1 MAWYPSRIST
11 RLTLGGILLLVV
23 TTLVIVA
30 IMLWRGQPR
39 VIEINSALIEET
51 GQGLTR
57 HLSTVLSRIEGETVT
72 LARMAEVLPNDE
84 ALYRRVVP
92 HLIGE
97 QNNAMITG
105 GGIWPEPDAFTQ
117 GVERRSF
124 FWSRNAEGKLIF
136 SDEYNVP
143 GGNGYHSENWYQQA
157 KGRSQDS
164 CVWSDVYRDAISGV
178 NMVTCS
184 IPYRHSGAFA
194 GVATTDI
201 RLDNVATFMRQ
212 QGNSTGGYAFVV
224 DKQGQILYFPQADPA
239 KYKTFSDLLSTSDWL
254 TPVAESLKS
263 PGGSA
268 QVTSIALEHDN
279 ILNAPSRVMLF
290 PMADTGWVVGLVTPQ
305 ERIVGLA
312 KVMMQD
318 VLEVLIPIMTLLLVG
333 AWLVVR
339 RLISRLDD
347 TRRALDDIAQGEGDL
362 TRRLDVRGKD
372 EISDI
377 AQAFNL
383 FVDKIAAILINVR
396 SSSVVVASNAVS
408 LADSNT
414 ELSTRVTQQAAALEE
429 SAAAMEQL
437 NATVHQN
444 SGNTQLA
451 DELSEST
458 AQTANRCGDV
468 MQGVIST
475 MDNVSASSGRMV
487 EIVAV
492 IDSIAFQ
499 TNILALNAA
508 VEAARAGDAG
518 RGFAVVAS
526 EVRTLAQ
533 RSATAA
539 QEIKTLIDGSVSHVN
554 TGSQQIHHA
563 GDRLEELVSNVRQVR
578 QLMGEIRVA
587 GDEQRKGVSEVTLA
601 VTEMDSTVQQNAS
614 LIDDAATRTQVLK
627 EEAEQLALLVS
638 SFRLPDPVT
647 AS

>member
-1 MAWYPSRIST
+1 MAWYPTRIST
-11 RLTLGGILLLVV
+11 RLTIGGILLLAV
-23 TTLVIVA
+23 TTLVIVV

-39 VIEINSALIEET
+39 VVEINTALIEET

-57 HLSTVLSRIEGETVT
+57 QLSTVLSRIEGETVSLSR
-72 LARMAEVLPNDE
+72 LAEMLPNDE
-84 ALYRRVVP
+84 SLYQSVVP

-97 QNNAMITG
+97 GKDSIITG
-105 GGIWPEPDAFTQ
+105 GGIWPEPDAFTA
-117 GVERRSF
+117 GVEKRSF
-124 FWSRNAEGKLIF
+124 FWARNAEGKLVY
-136 SDEYNVP
+136 SNDYNVE
-143 GGNGYHSENWYQQA
+143 GSSGYHNESWYQHA
-157 KGRSQDS
+157 KGQSQNN
-164 CVWSDVYRDAISGV
+164 CLWSDVYQDASSGV

-184 IPYRHSGAFA
+184 VPYQQAGKFA

-201 RLDNVATFMRQ
+201 RLDNVATFMQQ

-224 DKQGQILYFPQADPA
+224 DKQGQILYFPQADLA
-239 KYKTFSDLLSTSDWL
+239 KHKTINDLAQSAQWL
-254 TPVAESLKS
+254 IPVQNGLKS
-263 PGGSA
+263 LRPTDGVKTITLA
-268 QVTSIALEHDN
+268 NDN
-279 ILNAPSRVMLF
+279 VLNTASQVMLF
-290 PMADTGWVVGLVTPQ
+290 PMPDTGWVVGLATP
-305 ERIVGLA
+305 ESRIVGLA

-333 AWLVVR
+333 SWLVVR

-347 TRRALDDIAQGEGDL
+347 TRQALDDIAQGEGDL

-372 EISDI
+372 EISAI
-377 AQAFNL
+377 AEAFNL
-383 FVDKIAAILINVR
+383 FVDKISAILITVR
-396 SSSVVVASNAVS
+396 SSSTVVANNAVS
-408 LADSNT
+408 LADSNM
-414 ELSTRVTQQAAALEE
+414 ELSSRVTQQAAALEE
-429 SAAAMEQL
+429 SSAAMEQL

-444 SGNTQLA
+444 ASNTQLA
-451 DELSEST
+451 DELSDST

-539 QEIKTLIDGSVSHVN
+539 QEIKALIDESVSHVGS
-554 TGSQQIHHA
+554 GSQQIHTA
-563 GDRLEELVSNVRQVR
+563 GERLGELVSNVRQVR

-587 GDEQRKGVSEVTLA
+587 GEEQRKGVSEVTLA

-614 LIDDAATRTQVLK
+614 LIDDAAARTQALK
-627 EEAEQLALLVS
+627 EEAEQLAMLVS
-638 SFRLPDPVT
+638 SFRLPEPSV
-647 AS
+647 A

>member
-1 MAWYPSRIST
+1 MAWYPTRIST
-11 RLTLGGILLLVV
+11 RLTIGGILLLAV
-23 TTLVIVA
+23 TTLVIVV

-39 VIEINSALIEET
+39 VVEINTALIEET

-57 HLSTVLSRIEGETVT
+57 QLSTVLSRIEGETVS
-72 LARMAEVLPNDE
+72 LSRLAEVLPNDE
-84 ALYRRVVP
+84 SLYQSVVP

-97 QNNAMITG
+97 GKDSIITG
-105 GGIWPEPDAFTQ
+105 GGIWPEPDAFSA
-117 GVERRSF
+117 GVEKRSF
-124 FWSRNAEGKLIF
+124 FWARNAEGKLVY
-136 SDEYNVP
+136 SNDYNVE
-143 GGNGYHSENWYQQA
+143 GSSGYHNESWYQHA
-157 KGRSQDS
+157 KGQSQNN
-164 CVWSDVYRDAISGV
+164 CLWSDVYQDASSGV

-184 IPYRHSGAFA
+184 VPYQQAGKFA

-201 RLDNVATFMRQ
+201 RLDNVATFMQQ

-224 DKQGQILYFPQADPA
+224 DKQGQILYFPQADLA
-239 KYKTFSDLLSTSDWL
+239 KHKTINDLAQSAQWL
-254 TPVAESLKS
+254 IPVQNGLKS
-263 PGGSA
+263 LRPTDGVKTITLA
-268 QVTSIALEHDN
+268 NDN
-279 ILNAPSRVMLF
+279 VLNTASQVMLF
-290 PMADTGWVVGLVTPQ
+290 PMPDTGWVVGLATP
-305 ERIVGLA
+305 ESRIVGLA

-333 AWLVVR
+333 SWLVVR

-347 TRRALDDIAQGEGDL
+347 TRQALDDIAQGEGDL

-372 EISDI
+372 EISAI
-377 AQAFNL
+377 AEAFNL
-383 FVDKIAAILINVR
+383 FVDKISAILITVR
-396 SSSVVVASNAVS
+396 SSSTVVANNAVS
-408 LADSNT
+408 LADSNM
-414 ELSTRVTQQAAALEE
+414 ELSSRVTQQAAALEE
-429 SAAAMEQL
+429 SSAAMEQL

-444 SGNTQLA
+444 ASNTQLA
-451 DELSEST
+451 DELSDST

-539 QEIKTLIDGSVSHVN
+539 QEIKVLIDESVSHVGS
-554 TGSQQIHHA
+554 GSQQIHTA
-563 GDRLEELVSNVRQVR
+563 GERLGELVSNVRQVR

-587 GDEQRKGVSEVTLA
+587 GEEQRKGVSEVTLA

-614 LIDDAATRTQVLK
+614 LIDDAAARTQALK
-627 EEAEQLALLVS
+627 EEAEQLAMLVS
-638 SFRLPDPVT
+638 SFRLPEPSV
-647 AS
+647 A

>member
-1 MAWYPSRIST
+1 MVWYPSRIST
-11 RLTLGGILLLVV
+11 RLTLGGIALLAV
-23 TTLVIVA
+23 TTLVIVV

-39 VIEINSALIEET
+39 VVEVNTALIEET
-51 GQGLTR
+51 GHGLTR
-57 HLSTVLSRIEGETVT
+57 QLSSVLSRIEGETVS
-72 LARMAEVLPNDE
+72 LSRLAEVLPNDE
-84 ALYRRVVP
+84 ALYRAVVP
-92 HLIGE
+92 HILGE
-97 QNNAMITG
+97 QNNSIITG
-105 GGIWPEPDAFTQ
+105 GGIWPEPDAFTP
-117 GVERRSF
+117 GVARRSF
-124 FWSRNAEGKLIF
+124 FWARGADDKLVY
-136 SDEYNVP
+136 SDEYNAA
-143 GGNGYHSENWYQQA
+143 GGNGYHNESWYQGA
-157 KGRSQDS
+157 KGHSQEN
-164 CVWSDVYRDAISGV
+164 CVWSDVYQDAISGI

-184 IPYRHSGAFA
+184 IPYQLAGKFA

-201 RLDNVATFMRQ
+201 RLDNVASFMQQ
-212 QGNSTGGYAFVV
+212 QGGRTGGYAFVV
-224 DKQGQILYFPQADPA
+224 DKQGQILYFPQNDRDH
-239 KYKTFSDLLSTSDWL
+239 YKTVGDLVKSSGWLS
-254 TPVAESLKS
+254 PVAQRLQKLRTETTD
-263 PGGSA
+263 
-268 QVTSIALEHDN
+268 VTSVALENDG

-312 KVMMQD
+312 KVMMRD
-318 VLEVLIPIMTLLLVG
+318 VLEVLIPVMTLLLVG
-333 AWLVVR
+333 SWLVVR
-339 RLISRLDD
+339 RLIARLDD
-347 TRRALDDIAQGEGDL
+347 TRQALDDIAQGDGDL
-362 TRRLDVRGKD
+362 TRRLEVKGKD
-372 EISDI
+372 EISAI
-377 AQAFNL
+377 AEAFNL
-383 FVDKIAAILINVR
+383 FVDKIAAILLTVR
-396 SSSVVVASNAVS
+396 SSSEVVANNAVS

-444 SGNTQLA
+444 AGNTQLA

-468 MQGVIST
+468 MHGVIST

-487 EIVAV
+487 EIVSV

-539 QEIKTLIDGSVSHVN
+539 QEIKALIDESVSHVN
-554 TGSQQIHHA
+554 DSSEQIHHA
-563 GDRLEELVSNVRQVR
+563 GDRLQELVGHVRQVR

-587 GDEQRKGVSEVTLA
+587 GEEQRKGVAEVTLA

-614 LIDDAATRTQVLK
+614 LIDDAAARTQILK
-627 EEAEQLALLVS
+627 AEAEELALQVS
-638 SFRLPDPVT
+638 SFKLP
-647 AS
+647 

>member
-1 MAWYPSRIST
+1 MAWYPTRIST
-11 RLTLGGILLLVV
+11 RLTIGGILLLAV
-23 TTLVIVA
+23 TTLVIVV

-39 VIEINSALIEET
+39 VVEINTALIEET

-57 HLSTVLSRIEGETVT
+57 QLSTVLSRIEGETVS
-72 LARMAEVLPNDE
+72 LSRLAEVLPNDE
-84 ALYRRVVP
+84 SLYQSVVP

-97 QNNAMITG
+97 GKDSIITG
-105 GGIWPEPDAFTQ
+105 GGIWPEPDAFTA
-117 GVERRSF
+117 GVEKRSF
-124 FWSRNAEGKLIF
+124 FWARNAEGKLVY
-136 SDEYNVP
+136 SNDYNVE
-143 GGNGYHSENWYQQA
+143 GSSGYHNESWYQHA
-157 KGRSQDS
+157 KGQSQNN
-164 CVWSDVYRDAISGV
+164 CLWSDVYQDASSGV

-184 IPYRHSGAFA
+184 VPYQQAGKFA

-201 RLDNVATFMRQ
+201 RLDNVATFMQQ

-224 DKQGQILYFPQADPA
+224 DKQGQILYFPQADLA
-239 KYKTFSDLLSTSDWL
+239 KHKTINDLAQSAQWL
-254 TPVAESLKS
+254 IPVQNGLKS
-263 PGGSA
+263 LRPTDGVKTITLA
-268 QVTSIALEHDN
+268 NDN
-279 ILNAPSRVMLF
+279 VLNTASQVMLF
-290 PMADTGWVVGLVTPQ
+290 PMPDTGWVVGLATP
-305 ERIVGLA
+305 ESRIVGLA

-333 AWLVVR
+333 SWLVVR

-347 TRRALDDIAQGEGDL
+347 TRQALDDIAQGEGDL

-372 EISDI
+372 EISAI
-377 AQAFNL
+377 AEAFNL
-383 FVDKIAAILINVR
+383 FVDKISAILITVR
-396 SSSVVVASNAVS
+396 SSSTVVANNAVS
-408 LADSNT
+408 LADSNM
-414 ELSTRVTQQAAALEE
+414 ELSSRVTQQAAALEE
-429 SAAAMEQL
+429 SSAAMEQL

-444 SGNTQLA
+444 ASNTQLA
-451 DELSEST
+451 DELSDST

-539 QEIKTLIDGSVSHVN
+539 QEIKVLIDESVSHVGS
-554 TGSQQIHHA
+554 GSQQIHTA
-563 GDRLEELVSNVRQVR
+563 GERLGELVSNVRQVR

-587 GDEQRKGVSEVTLA
+587 GEEQRKGVSEVTLA

-614 LIDDAATRTQVLK
+614 LIDDAAARTQALK
-627 EEAEQLALLVS
+627 EEAEQLAMLVS
-638 SFRLPDPVT
+638 SFRLPEPSV
-647 AS
+647 A

>member
-1 MAWYPSRIST
+1 MVWYPSRIST
-11 RLTLGGILLLVV
+11 RLTLGGIALLAV
-23 TTLVIVA
+23 TTLVIVV

-39 VIEINSALIEET
+39 VVEVNTALIEET
-51 GQGLTR
+51 GHGLTR
-57 HLSTVLSRIEGETVT
+57 QLSSVLSRIEGETVS
-72 LARMAEVLPNDE
+72 LSRLAEVLPNDE
-84 ALYRRVVP
+84 ALYRAVVP
-92 HLIGE
+92 HILGE
-97 QNNAMITG
+97 QNNSIITG
-105 GGIWPEPDAFTQ
+105 GGIWPEPDAFTP
-117 GVERRSF
+117 GVARRSF
-124 FWSRNAEGKLIF
+124 FWARSADDKLVY
-136 SDEYNVP
+136 SDEYNAA
-143 GGNGYHSENWYQQA
+143 GGNGYHNESWYQGA
-157 KGRSQDS
+157 KGHSQEN
-164 CVWSDVYRDAISGV
+164 CVWSDVYQDAISGI

-184 IPYRHSGAFA
+184 IPYQLAGKFA

-201 RLDNVATFMRQ
+201 RLDNVASFMQQ
-212 QGNSTGGYAFVV
+212 QGGRTGGYAFVV
-224 DKQGQILYFPQADPA
+224 DKQGQILYFPQNDRDH
-239 KYKTFSDLLSTSDWL
+239 YKTVGDLVKASGWLS
-254 TPVAESLKS
+254 PVAQRLQKLRTETTD
-263 PGGSA
+263 
-268 QVTSIALEHDN
+268 VTSVALENDG

-312 KVMMQD
+312 KVMMRD
-318 VLEVLIPIMTLLLVG
+318 VLEVLIPVMTLLLVG
-333 AWLVVR
+333 SWLVVR
-339 RLISRLDD
+339 RLIARLDD
-347 TRRALDDIAQGEGDL
+347 TRQALDDIAQGDGDL
-362 TRRLDVRGKD
+362 TRRLEVKGKD
-372 EISDI
+372 EISAI
-377 AQAFNL
+377 AEAFNL
-383 FVDKIAAILINVR
+383 FVDKIAAILLTVR
-396 SSSVVVASNAVS
+396 SSSEVVANNAVS

-444 SGNTQLA
+444 AGNTQLA

-468 MQGVIST
+468 MHGVIST

-487 EIVAV
+487 EIVSV

-539 QEIKTLIDGSVSHVN
+539 QEIKALIDESVSHVN
-554 TGSQQIHHA
+554 DSSEQIHHA
-563 GDRLEELVSNVRQVR
+563 GDRLQELVGHVRQVR

-587 GDEQRKGVSEVTLA
+587 GEEQRKGVAEVTLA

-614 LIDDAATRTQVLK
+614 LIDDAAARTQILK
-627 EEAEQLALLVS
+627 AEAEELALQVS
-638 SFRLPDPVT
+638 SFKLP
-647 AS
+647 

>member
-1 MAWYPSRIST
+1 MAWYPTRIST
-11 RLTLGGILLLVV
+11 RLTIGGILLLAV
-23 TTLVIVA
+23 TTIVIVV

-39 VIEINSALIEET
+39 VVEINTALIEET

-57 HLSTVLSRIEGETVT
+57 QLSTVLSRIEGETVS
-72 LARMAEVLPNDE
+72 LSRLAEVLPNDE
-84 ALYRRVVP
+84 SLYQSVVP

-97 QNNAMITG
+97 GKDSIITG
-105 GGIWPEPDAFTQ
+105 GGIWPEPDAFTA
-117 GVERRSF
+117 GVEKRSF
-124 FWSRNAEGKLIF
+124 FWARNAEGKLVY
-136 SDEYNVP
+136 SNDYNVE
-143 GGNGYHSENWYQQA
+143 GSSGYHNESWYQHA
-157 KGRSQDS
+157 KGQSQNN
-164 CVWSDVYRDAISGV
+164 CLWSDVYQDASSGV

-184 IPYRHSGAFA
+184 VPYQQAGKFA

-201 RLDNVATFMRQ
+201 RLDNVATFMQQ

-224 DKQGQILYFPQADPA
+224 DKQGQILYFPQADLA
-239 KYKTFSDLLSTSDWL
+239 KHKTINDLAQSAQWL
-254 TPVAESLKS
+254 IPVQNGLKS
-263 PGGSA
+263 LRPTDG
-268 QVTSIALEHDN
+268 VKTITLENDLV
-279 ILNAPSRVMLF
+279 LNTASQVMLF
-290 PMADTGWVVGLVTPQ
+290 PMPDTGWVVGLVTP
-305 ERIVGLA
+305 ESRIVGLA

-333 AWLVVR
+333 SWLVVR

-347 TRRALDDIAQGEGDL
+347 TRQALDDIAQGEGDL

-372 EISDI
+372 EISAI
-377 AQAFNL
+377 AEAFNL
-383 FVDKIAAILINVR
+383 FVDKISAILITVR
-396 SSSVVVASNAVS
+396 SSSTVVANNAVS
-408 LADSNT
+408 LADSNM
-414 ELSTRVTQQAAALEE
+414 ELSSRVTQQAAALEE
-429 SAAAMEQL
+429 SSAAMEQL

-444 SGNTQLA
+444 ASNTQLA
-451 DELSEST
+451 DELSDNT

-539 QEIKTLIDGSVSHVN
+539 QEIKALIDESVSHVDS
-554 TGSQQIHHA
+554 GSQQIHTA
-563 GDRLEELVSNVRQVR
+563 GERLGELVSNVRQVR

-587 GDEQRKGVSEVTLA
+587 GEEQRKGVSEVTLA

-614 LIDDAATRTQVLK
+614 LIDDAAARTQALK

-638 SFRLPDPVT
+638 SFRLPEPSV
-647 AS
+647 A

>member
-1 MAWYPSRIST
+1 MAWYPTRIST
-11 RLTLGGILLLVV
+11 RLTIGGILLLAV
-23 TTLVIVA
+23 TTIVIVV

-39 VIEINSALIEET
+39 VVEINTALIEET

-57 HLSTVLSRIEGETVT
+57 QLSTVLSRIEGETVSMSR
-72 LARMAEVLPNDE
+72 LAEVLPNDE
-84 ALYRRVVP
+84 SLYQSVVP

-97 QNNAMITG
+97 GKDSIITG
-105 GGIWPEPDAFTQ
+105 GGIWPEPDAFTA
-117 GVERRSF
+117 GVEKRSF
-124 FWSRNAEGKLIF
+124 FWARNAEGKLVY
-136 SDEYNVP
+136 SNDYNVE
-143 GGNGYHSENWYQQA
+143 GSSGYHNESWYQHA
-157 KGRSQDS
+157 KGQSQNN
-164 CVWSDVYRDAISGV
+164 CLWSDVYQDASSGV

-184 IPYRHSGAFA
+184 VPYQQAGKFA

-201 RLDNVATFMRQ
+201 RLDNVATFMQ
-212 QGNSTGGYAFVV
+212 QQVNSTGGYAFVV
-224 DKQGQILYFPQADPA
+224 DKQGQILYFPQADLA
-239 KYKTFSDLLSTSDWL
+239 KHKTINDLAQSAQWL
-254 TPVAESLKS
+254 IPVQNGLKS
-263 PGGSA
+263 LRPTDG
-268 QVTSIALEHDN
+268 VKTITLENDLV
-279 ILNAPSRVMLF
+279 LNTASQVMLF
-290 PMADTGWVVGLVTPQ
+290 PMPDTGWVVGLVTP
-305 ERIVGLA
+305 ESRIVGLA

-333 AWLVVR
+333 SWLVVR

-347 TRRALDDIAQGEGDL
+347 TRQALDDIAQREGDL

-372 EISDI
+372 EISAI
-377 AQAFNL
+377 AEAFNL
-383 FVDKIAAILINVR
+383 FVDKISAILITVR
-396 SSSVVVASNAVS
+396 SSSTVVANNAVS
-408 LADSNT
+408 LADSNM
-414 ELSTRVTQQAAALEE
+414 ELSSRVTQQAAALEE
-429 SAAAMEQL
+429 SSAAMEQL

-444 SGNTQLA
+444 ASNTQLA
-451 DELSEST
+451 DELSDNT

-539 QEIKTLIDGSVSHVN
+539 QEIKALIDESVSHVGS
-554 TGSQQIHHA
+554 GSQQIHTA
-563 GDRLEELVSNVRQVR
+563 GERLGELVSNVRQVR

-587 GDEQRKGVSEVTLA
+587 GEEQRKGVSEVTLA

-614 LIDDAATRTQVLK
+614 LIDDAAARTQALK

-638 SFRLPDPVT
+638 SFRLPEPSV
-647 AS
+647 A

>member
-1 MAWYPSRIST
+1 MAWYPTRIST
-11 RLTLGGILLLVV
+11 RLTIGGILLLAV

-39 VIEINSALIEET
+39 VVEINTALIEET

-57 HLSTVLSRIEGETVT
+57 QLSTVLSRIEGETVS
-72 LARMAEVLPNDE
+72 LSRLAEVLPNDE
-84 ALYRRVVP
+84 SLYQSVVP

-97 QNNAMITG
+97 DNHSIITG
-105 GGIWPEPDAFTQ
+105 GGIWPEPGAFSA
-117 GVERRSF
+117 GVEKRSF
-124 FWSRNAEGKLIF
+124 FWARNAEGKLVF
-136 SDEYNVP
+136 SNDYNAD
-143 GGNGYHSENWYQQA
+143 GSSGYHNESWYQHA
-157 KGRSQDS
+157 KGQSQNS
-164 CVWSDVYRDAISGV
+164 CLWSDVYQDASSGV

-184 IPYRHSGAFA
+184 IPYQLSGKFA

-201 RLDNVATFMRQ
+201 RLDNVATFMQQ

-224 DKQGQILYFPQADPA
+224 DKQGQILYFPQADNENH
-239 KYKTFSDLLSTSDWL
+239 KTFSDLSRSAQWL
-254 TPVAESLKS
+254 APVENGLKS
-263 PGGSA
+263 LRVADG
-268 QVTSIALEHDN
+268 VKSITLENDN
-279 ILNAPSRVMLF
+279 VLNAPSRVMLF
-290 PMADTGWVVGLVTPQ
+290 PMADTGWVVGLVTP
-305 ERIVGLA
+305 ESRIVGLA

-318 VLEVLIPIMTLLLVG
+318 VLEVLIPIMTALLVG
-333 AWLVVR
+333 SWLVVR

-372 EISDI
+372 EISAI
-377 AQAFNL
+377 AEAFNL
-383 FVDKIAAILINVR
+383 FVDKIAAILITVR
-396 SSSVVVASNAVS
+396 SSSVVVANNAVS
-408 LADSNT
+408 LADSNM
-414 ELSTRVTQQAAALEE
+414 ELSSRVTQQAAALEE
-429 SAAAMEQL
+429 SSAAMEQL

-444 SGNTQLA
+444 ASNTQLA
-451 DELSEST
+451 DELSDNT
-458 AQTANRCGDV
+458 AKTANRCGDV

-475 MDNVSASSGRMV
+475 MDNVSGSSGRMV

-539 QEIKTLIDGSVSHVN
+539 QEIKALIDESVSHV
-554 TGSQQIHHA
+554 GSSSQQIHNA
-563 GDRLEELVSNVRQVR
+563 GERLEELVNNVRQVR

-587 GDEQRKGVSEVTLA
+587 GEEQRKGVSEVTLA

-614 LIDDAATRTQVLK
+614 LIDDAAARTQVLK

-638 SFRLPDPVT
+638 TFRLPEPAV
-647 AS
+647 A

>member
-1 MAWYPSRIST
+1 MAWYPTRIST
-11 RLTLGGILLLVV
+11 RLTIGGILLLAV
-23 TTLVIVA
+23 TTLVIVV

-39 VIEINSALIEET
+39 VVEINTALIEET

-57 HLSTVLSRIEGETVT
+57 QLSTVLSRIEGETVSLSR
-72 LARMAEVLPNDE
+72 LAEMLPNDE
-84 ALYRRVVP
+84 SLYQSVVP

-97 QNNAMITG
+97 GKDSIITG
-105 GGIWPEPDAFTQ
+105 GGIWPEPDAFTA
-117 GVERRSF
+117 GVEKRSF
-124 FWSRNAEGKLIF
+124 FWARNAEGKLVY
-136 SDEYNVP
+136 SNDYNVE
-143 GGNGYHSENWYQQA
+143 GSSGYHNESWYQHA
-157 KGRSQDS
+157 KGQSQNN
-164 CVWSDVYRDAISGV
+164 CLWSDVYQDASSGV

-184 IPYRHSGAFA
+184 VPYQQAGKFA

-201 RLDNVATFMRQ
+201 RLDNVATFMQQ

-224 DKQGQILYFPQADPA
+224 DKQGQILYFPQADLA
-239 KYKTFSDLLSTSDWL
+239 KHKTINDLAQSAQWL
-254 TPVAESLKS
+254 IPVQNGLKS
-263 PGGSA
+263 LRPTDGVKTITLA
-268 QVTSIALEHDN
+268 NDN
-279 ILNAPSRVMLF
+279 VLNTASQVMLF
-290 PMADTGWVVGLVTPQ
+290 PMPDTGWVVGLATP
-305 ERIVGLA
+305 ESRIVGLA

-333 AWLVVR
+333 SWLVVR

-347 TRRALDDIAQGEGDL
+347 TRQALDDIAQGEGDL

-372 EISDI
+372 EISAI
-377 AQAFNL
+377 ADAFNL
-383 FVDKIAAILINVR
+383 FVDKISAILITVR
-396 SSSVVVASNAVS
+396 SSSTVVANNAVS
-408 LADSNT
+408 LADSNM
-414 ELSTRVTQQAAALEE
+414 ELSSRVTQQAAALEE
-429 SAAAMEQL
+429 SSAAMEQL

-444 SGNTQLA
+444 ASNTQLA
-451 DELSEST
+451 DELSDST

-539 QEIKTLIDGSVSHVN
+539 QEIKALIDESVSHVGS
-554 TGSQQIHHA
+554 GSQQIHTA
-563 GDRLEELVSNVRQVR
+563 GERLGELVSNVRQVR

-587 GDEQRKGVSEVTLA
+587 GEEQRKGVSEVTLA

-614 LIDDAATRTQVLK
+614 LIDDAAARTQALK
-627 EEAEQLALLVS
+627 EEAEQLAMLVS
-638 SFRLPDPVT
+638 SFRLPEPSV
-647 AS
+647 A

>member
-1 MAWYPSRIST
+1 MVWYPSRIST
-11 RLTLGGILLLVV
+11 RLTLGGIALLAV
-23 TTLVIVA
+23 TTLVIVV

-39 VIEINSALIEET
+39 VVEVNTALIEET
-51 GQGLTR
+51 GHGLTR
-57 HLSTVLSRIEGETVT
+57 QLSSVLSRIEGETVS
-72 LARMAEVLPNDE
+72 LSRLAEVLPNDE
-84 ALYRRVVP
+84 ALYRAVVP
-92 HLIGE
+92 HLLGE
-97 QNNAMITG
+97 QNNSIITG
-105 GGIWPEPDAFTQ
+105 GGIWPEPDAFTP
-117 GVERRSF
+117 GVAQRSF
-124 FWSRNAEGKLIF
+124 FWARGSDDKLVY
-136 SDEYNVP
+136 SDEYNAA
-143 GGNGYHSENWYQQA
+143 GGNGYHNESWYQGA
-157 KGRSQDS
+157 KGHSQEN
-164 CVWSDVYRDAISGV
+164 CVWSDVYQDAISGI

-184 IPYRHSGAFA
+184 IPYQLAGKFA

-201 RLDNVATFMRQ
+201 RLDNVASFMQQ
-212 QGNSTGGYAFVV
+212 QGGRTGGYAFVV
-224 DKQGQILYFPQADPA
+224 DKQGQILYFPQNDRDHSR
-239 KYKTFSDLLSTSDWL
+239 TVGDLVKASGWLS
-254 TPVAESLKS
+254 PVAQRLQKLRTSTTD
-263 PGGSA
+263 
-268 QVTSIALEHDN
+268 VTSVALENDG

-312 KVMMQD
+312 KVMMRD
-318 VLEVLIPIMTLLLVG
+318 VLEVLIPVMTLLLVG
-333 AWLVVR
+333 SWLVVR
-339 RLISRLDD
+339 QLIARLDD
-347 TRRALDDIAQGEGDL
+347 TRQALDDIAQGDGDL
-362 TRRLDVRGKD
+362 TRRLDVKGKD
-372 EISDI
+372 EISAI
-377 AQAFNL
+377 AEAFNL
-383 FVDKIAAILINVR
+383 FVDKIAAIMLTVR
-396 SSSVVVASNAVS
+396 SSSEVVANNAVS

-444 SGNTQLA
+444 AGNTQLA

-468 MQGVIST
+468 MHGVIST

-487 EIVAV
+487 EIVSV

-539 QEIKTLIDGSVSHVN
+539 QEIKALIDESVSHVDN
-554 TGSQQIHHA
+554 SSQQIHHA
-563 GDRLEELVSNVRQVR
+563 GDRLQELVGHVRQVR

-587 GDEQRKGVSEVTLA
+587 GEEQRKGVAEVTLA

-614 LIDDAATRTQVLK
+614 LIDDAAARTQILK
-627 EEAEQLALLVS
+627 AEAEELALQVS
-638 SFRLPDPVT
+638 SFKLP
-647 AS
+647 

>member
-1 MAWYPSRIST
+1 MAWYPTRIST
-11 RLTLGGILLLVV
+11 RLTIGGILLLAV

-39 VIEINSALIEET
+39 VVEINTALIEET

-57 HLSTVLSRIEGETVT
+57 QLSTVLSRIEGETVS
-72 LARMAEVLPNDE
+72 LSRLAEVLPNDE
-84 ALYRRVVP
+84 SLYQSVVP

-97 QNNAMITG
+97 DNHSIITG
-105 GGIWPEPDAFTQ
+105 GGIWPEPGAFSA
-117 GVERRSF
+117 GVEKRSF
-124 FWSRNAEGKLIF
+124 FWARNAEGKLVF
-136 SDEYNVP
+136 SNDYNAD
-143 GGNGYHSENWYQQA
+143 GSIGYHNESWYQHA
-157 KGRSQDS
+157 KGQSQNS
-164 CVWSDVYRDAISGV
+164 CLWSDVYQDASSGV

-184 IPYRHSGAFA
+184 IPYQLSGKFA

-201 RLDNVATFMRQ
+201 RLDNVATFMQQ

-224 DKQGQILYFPQADPA
+224 DKQGQILYFPQADNENH
-239 KYKTFSDLLSTSDWL
+239 KTFSDLSRSAQWL
-254 TPVAESLKS
+254 APVENGLKS
-263 PGGSA
+263 LRVADG
-268 QVTSIALEHDN
+268 VKSITLENDN
-279 ILNAPSRVMLF
+279 VLNAPSRVMLF
-290 PMADTGWVVGLVTPQ
+290 PMADTGWVVGLVTP
-305 ERIVGLA
+305 ESRIVGLA

-318 VLEVLIPIMTLLLVG
+318 VLEVLIPIMTVLLVG
-333 AWLVVR
+333 SWLVVR

-372 EISDI
+372 EISAI
-377 AQAFNL
+377 AEAFNL
-383 FVDKIAAILINVR
+383 FVDKIAAILITVR
-396 SSSVVVASNAVS
+396 SSSVVVANNAVS
-408 LADSNT
+408 LADSNM
-414 ELSTRVTQQAAALEE
+414 ELSSRVTQQAAALEE
-429 SAAAMEQL
+429 SSAAMEQL

-444 SGNTQLA
+444 ASNTQLA
-451 DELSEST
+451 DELSDNT
-458 AQTANRCGDV
+458 AKTANRCGDV

-475 MDNVSASSGRMV
+475 MDNVSGSSGRMV

-539 QEIKTLIDGSVSHVN
+539 QEIKALIDESVSHV
-554 TGSQQIHHA
+554 GSSSQQIHNA
-563 GDRLEELVSNVRQVR
+563 GERLEELVNNVRQVR

-587 GDEQRKGVSEVTLA
+587 GEEQRKGVSEVTLA

-614 LIDDAATRTQVLK
+614 LIDDAAARTQVLK

-638 SFRLPDPVT
+638 TFRLPEPAV
-647 AS
+647 A

>member
-1 MAWYPSRIST
+1 MVWYPSRIST
-11 RLTLGGILLLVV
+11 RLTLGGIALLAV
-23 TTLVIVA
+23 TTLVIVV

-39 VIEINSALIEET
+39 VVEVHTALIEET
-51 GQGLTR
+51 GHGLTR
-57 HLSTVLSRIEGETVT
+57 QLSSVLSRIEGETVS
-72 LARMAEVLPNDE
+72 LSRLAEVLPNDE
-84 ALYRRVVP
+84 ALYRAVVP
-92 HLIGE
+92 HILGE
-97 QNNAMITG
+97 QNNSIITG
-105 GGIWPEPDAFTQ
+105 GGIWPEPDAFTP
-117 GVERRSF
+117 GVARRSF
-124 FWSRNAEGKLIF
+124 FWARSADDKLVY
-136 SDEYNVP
+136 SDEYNAA
-143 GGNGYHSENWYQQA
+143 GGNGYHNESWYQGA
-157 KGRSQDS
+157 KGHSQEN
-164 CVWSDVYRDAISGV
+164 CVWSDVYQDAISGI

-184 IPYRHSGAFA
+184 IPYQLAGKFA

-201 RLDNVATFMRQ
+201 RLDNVASFMQQ
-212 QGNSTGGYAFVV
+212 QGGRTGGYAFVV
-224 DKQGQILYFPQADPA
+224 DKQGQILYFPQNDRDH
-239 KYKTFSDLLSTSDWL
+239 YKTVGDLVKASGWLS
-254 TPVAESLKS
+254 PVAQRLQKLRTETTD
-263 PGGSA
+263 
-268 QVTSIALEHDN
+268 VTSVALENDG

-312 KVMMQD
+312 KVMMRD
-318 VLEVLIPIMTLLLVG
+318 VLEVLIPVMTLLLVG
-333 AWLVVR
+333 SWLVVR
-339 RLISRLDD
+339 RLIARLDD
-347 TRRALDDIAQGEGDL
+347 TRQALDDIAQGDGDL
-362 TRRLDVRGKD
+362 TRRLEVKGKD
-372 EISDI
+372 EISAI
-377 AQAFNL
+377 AEAFNL
-383 FVDKIAAILINVR
+383 FVDKIAAILLTVR
-396 SSSVVVASNAVS
+396 SSSEVVANNAVS

-444 SGNTQLA
+444 AGNTQLA

-468 MQGVIST
+468 MHGVIST

-487 EIVAV
+487 EIVSV

-539 QEIKTLIDGSVSHVN
+539 QEIKALIDESVSHVN
-554 TGSQQIHHA
+554 DSSEQIHHA
-563 GDRLEELVSNVRQVR
+563 GDRLQELGGHVRQVR

-587 GDEQRKGVSEVTLA
+587 GEEQRKGVAEVTLA

-614 LIDDAATRTQVLK
+614 LIDDAAARTQILK
-627 EEAEQLALLVS
+627 AEAEELALQVS
-638 SFRLPDPVT
+638 SFKLP
-647 AS
+647 

>member
-1 MAWYPSRIST
+1 MVWYPSRIST
-11 RLTLGGILLLVV
+11 RLTLGGIALLAV
-23 TTLVIVA
+23 TTLVIVV

-39 VIEINSALIEET
+39 VVEVNTALIEET
-51 GQGLTR
+51 GHGLTR
-57 HLSTVLSRIEGETVT
+57 QLSSVLSRIEGETVS
-72 LARMAEVLPNDE
+72 LSRLAEVLPNDE
-84 ALYRRVVP
+84 ALYRAVVP
-92 HLIGE
+92 HLLGE
-97 QNNAMITG
+97 QNNSIITG
-105 GGIWPEPDAFTQ
+105 GGIWPEPDAFTP
-117 GVERRSF
+117 GVAQRSF
-124 FWSRNAEGKLIF
+124 FWARGSDDKLVY
-136 SDEYNVP
+136 SDEYNAA
-143 GGNGYHSENWYQQA
+143 GGNGYHNESWYQGA
-157 KGRSQDS
+157 KGHSQEN
-164 CVWSDVYRDAISGV
+164 CVWSDVYQDAISGI

-184 IPYRHSGAFA
+184 IPYQLAGKFA

-201 RLDNVATFMRQ
+201 RLDNVASFMQQ
-212 QGNSTGGYAFVV
+212 QGGRTGGYAFVV
-224 DKQGQILYFPQADPA
+224 DKQGQILYFPQNDRDHSR
-239 KYKTFSDLLSTSDWL
+239 TVGDLVKASGWLS
-254 TPVAESLKS
+254 PVAQRLQKLRTSTTD
-263 PGGSA
+263 
-268 QVTSIALEHDN
+268 VTSVALENDG

-312 KVMMQD
+312 KVMMRD
-318 VLEVLIPIMTLLLVG
+318 VLEVLIPVMTLLLVG
-333 AWLVVR
+333 SWLVVR
-339 RLISRLDD
+339 RLIARLDD
-347 TRRALDDIAQGEGDL
+347 TRQALDDIAQGDGDL
-362 TRRLDVRGKD
+362 TRRLDVKGKD
-372 EISDI
+372 EISAI
-377 AQAFNL
+377 AEAFNL
-383 FVDKIAAILINVR
+383 FVDKIAAIMLTVR
-396 SSSVVVASNAVS
+396 SSSEVVANNAVS

-444 SGNTQLA
+444 AGNTQLA

-468 MQGVIST
+468 MHEVIST

-487 EIVAV
+487 EIVSV

-539 QEIKTLIDGSVSHVN
+539 QEIKALIDESVSHVDN
-554 TGSQQIHHA
+554 SSQQIHHA
-563 GDRLEELVSNVRQVR
+563 GDRLQELVGHVRQVR

-587 GDEQRKGVSEVTLA
+587 GEEQRKGVAEVTLA

-614 LIDDAATRTQVLK
+614 LIDDAAARTQILK
-627 EEAEQLALLVS
+627 AEAEELALQVS
-638 SFRLPDPVT
+638 SFKLP
-647 AS
+647 

>member
-1 MAWYPSRIST
+1 MAWYPTRIST
-11 RLTLGGILLLVV
+11 RLTIGGILLLAV

-39 VIEINSALIEET
+39 VVEINTALIEET

-57 HLSTVLSRIEGETVT
+57 QLSTVLSRIEGETVS
-72 LARMAEVLPNDE
+72 LSRLAEVLPNDE
-84 ALYRRVVP
+84 SLYQSVVP

-97 QNNAMITG
+97 DSHSIITG
-105 GGIWPEPDAFTQ
+105 GGIWPEPNAFTP
-117 GVERRSF
+117 GVEKRSF
-124 FWSRNAEGKLIF
+124 FWARNAEGKLDF
-136 SDEYNVP
+136 SNDYNAE
-143 GGNGYHSENWYQQA
+143 GSAGYHNESWYQHA
-157 KGRSQDS
+157 KGHSQNS
-164 CVWSDVYRDAISGV
+164 CLWSDVYQDVSSGV

-184 IPYRHSGAFA
+184 IPYQLAGKFA

-201 RLDNVATFMRQ
+201 RLDNVATFMQQ

-224 DKQGQILYFPQADPA
+224 DKQGQILYFPQTDQT
-239 KYKTFSDLLSTSDWL
+239 KYKTFSDLAQSAHWL
-254 TPVAESLKS
+254 APVEAGLKS
-263 PGGSA
+263 LRATDG
-268 QVTSIALEHDN
+268 VKTITLESDN
-279 ILNAPSRVMLF
+279 VLNAPSRVMLF
-290 PMADTGWVVGLVTPQ
+290 PMADTGWVVGLVTP
-305 ERIVGLA
+305 ETRIVGLA

-318 VLEVLIPIMTLLLVG
+318 VLEVLIPIMTVLLVG
-333 AWLVVR
+333 SWLVVR

-362 TRRLDVRGKD
+362 TRRLDVHGKD

-377 AQAFNL
+377 AEAFNL
-383 FVDKIAAILINVR
+383 FVDKISAILITVR
-396 SSSVVVASNAVS
+396 SSSVVVANNAVS
-408 LADSNT
+408 LADSNM
-414 ELSTRVTQQAAALEE
+414 ELSSRVTQQAAALEE
-429 SAAAMEQL
+429 SSAAMEQL

-444 SGNTQLA
+444 ASNTQLA
-451 DELSEST
+451 DELSDNT

-539 QEIKTLIDGSVSHVN
+539 QEIKALIDESVSHV
-554 TGSQQIHHA
+554 GSSSQQIHNA
-563 GDRLEELVSNVRQVR
+563 GERLEELVNNVRQVS

-638 SFRLPDPVT
+638 SFKLPEPS
-647 AS
+647 AA

>member
-1 MAWYPSRIST
+1 MAWYPTHIST
-11 RLTLGGILLLVV
+11 RLTIGGILLLAV
-23 TTLVIVA
+23 TSLVIVV

-39 VIEINSALIEET
+39 VVEINTALIEET

-57 HLSTVLSRIEGETVT
+57 QLSTVLSRIEGETVS
-72 LARMAEVLPNDE
+72 LSRLAEVLPNDE
-84 ALYRRVVP
+84 SLYQSVVP

-97 QNNAMITG
+97 GKDSIITG
-105 GGIWPEPDAFTQ
+105 GGIWPEPDAFTA
-117 GVERRSF
+117 GVEKRSF
-124 FWSRNAEGKLIF
+124 FWARNAEGKLVY
-136 SDEYNVP
+136 SNDYNVE
-143 GGNGYHSENWYQQA
+143 GSSGYHNESWYQLA
-157 KGRSQDS
+157 KGHSQNS
-164 CVWSDVYRDAISGV
+164 CLWSDVYQDASSGV

-184 IPYRHSGAFA
+184 VPYQQAGTFA

-201 RLDNVATFMRQ
+201 RLDNVATFMQQ

-224 DKQGQILYFPQADPA
+224 DKQGQILYFPQADLA
-239 KYKTFSDLLSTSDWL
+239 KYKTINDLAQSAQWL
-254 TPVAESLKS
+254 IPVQNGLKS
-263 PGGSA
+263 LRPADGVKTITLA
-268 QVTSIALEHDN
+268 NDN
-279 ILNAPSRVMLF
+279 VLNTPSRVMLF
-290 PMADTGWVVGLVTPQ
+290 PMADTGWVVGLVTP
-305 ERIVGLA
+305 ESRIVGLA

-318 VLEVLIPIMTLLLVG
+318 VLEVLIPVMTLLLVG
-333 AWLVVR
+333 SWLVVR
-339 RLISRLDD
+339 RLISRLDE
-347 TRRALDDIAQGEGDL
+347 TRQALDDIAQGEGDL

-372 EISDI
+372 EISAI
-377 AQAFNL
+377 AEAFNL
-383 FVDKIAAILINVR
+383 FVDKISAILITVR
-396 SSSVVVASNAVS
+396 SSSTVVANNAVS
-408 LADSNT
+408 LADSNM
-414 ELSTRVTQQAAALEE
+414 ELSSRVTQQAAALEE
-429 SAAAMEQL
+429 SSAAMEQL

-444 SGNTQLA
+444 ASNTQLA
-451 DELSEST
+451 DELSDST

-539 QEIKTLIDGSVSHVN
+539 QEIKTLIDESVSHVGS
-554 TGSQQIHHA
+554 GSQQIHTA
-563 GDRLEELVSNVRQVR
+563 GERLGELVSNVRQVR

-587 GDEQRKGVSEVTLA
+587 GEEQRKGVSEVTLA

-614 LIDDAATRTQVLK
+614 LIDDAAARTQALK

-638 SFRLPDPVT
+638 SFRLPEPSV
-647 AS
+647 A

>member
-1 MAWYPSRIST
+1 MAWYPTRIST
-11 RLTLGGILLLVV
+11 RLTIGGILLLAV

-39 VIEINSALIEET
+39 VVEINTALIEET

-57 HLSTVLSRIEGETVT
+57 QLSTVLSRIEGETVS
-72 LARMAEVLPNDE
+72 LSRLAEVLPNDE
-84 ALYRRVVP
+84 SLYQSVVP

-97 QNNAMITG
+97 DSHSIITG
-105 GGIWPEPDAFTQ
+105 GGIWPEPNAFTA
-117 GVERRSF
+117 GVEKRSF
-124 FWSRNAEGKLIF
+124 FWARNAEGKLDF
-136 SDEYNVP
+136 SNDYNAE
-143 GGNGYHSENWYQQA
+143 GSAGYHNESWYQHA
-157 KGRSQDS
+157 KGHSQNS
-164 CVWSDVYRDAISGV
+164 CLWSDVYQDASSGV

-184 IPYRHSGAFA
+184 IPYQLAGKFA

-201 RLDNVATFMRQ
+201 RLDNVATFMQQ

-224 DKQGQILYFPQADPA
+224 DKQGQILYFPQADQT
-239 KYKTFSDLLSTSDWL
+239 KYKTFSDLAQSAHWL
-254 TPVAESLKS
+254 APVEAGLKS
-263 PGGSA
+263 LRATDG
-268 QVTSIALEHDN
+268 VKTITLESDN
-279 ILNAPSRVMLF
+279 VLNAPSRVMLF
-290 PMADTGWVVGLVTPQ
+290 PMADTGWVVGLVTP
-305 ERIVGLA
+305 ETRIVGLA

-318 VLEVLIPIMTLLLVG
+318 VLEVLIPIMTVLLVG
-333 AWLVVR
+333 SWLVVR

-347 TRRALDDIAQGEGDL
+347 TRQALDDIAQGEGDL

-372 EISDI
+372 EISAI
-377 AQAFNL
+377 AEAFNL
-383 FVDKIAAILINVR
+383 FVDKISAILITVR
-396 SSSVVVASNAVS
+396 SSSVVVANNAVS
-408 LADSNT
+408 LADSNM
-414 ELSTRVTQQAAALEE
+414 ELSSRVTQQAAALEE
-429 SAAAMEQL
+429 SSAAMEQL

-444 SGNTQLA
+444 ASNTQLA
-451 DELSEST
+451 DELSDNT

-539 QEIKTLIDGSVSHVN
+539 QEIKALIDESVSHV
-554 TGSQQIHHA
+554 GSSSQQIHNA
-563 GDRLEELVSNVRQVR
+563 GERLEELVNNVRQVS

-587 GDEQRKGVSEVTLA
+587 GEEQRKGVSEVTLA

-638 SFRLPDPVT
+638 SFRLPEPSV
-647 AS
+647 A

>member
-1 MAWYPSRIST
+1 MVWYPSRIST
-11 RLTLGGILLLVV
+11 RLTFGGIALLIVTSLLIVV
-23 TTLVIVA
+23 

-39 VIEINSALIEET
+39 VVEVNTALIEET

-57 HLSTVLSRIEGETVT
+57 QLSTVLSRIEGETVGLSR
-72 LARMAEVLPNDE
+72 LAEALPND
-84 ALYRRVVP
+84 ASLYQTVVP
-92 HLIGE
+92 HLLGE
-97 QNNAMITG
+97 QNNSIITG
-105 GGIWPEPDAFTQ
+105 GGIWPEPDAFTA
-117 GVERRSF
+117 GVARHSF
-124 FWSRNAEGKLIF
+124 FWARDPQGKLVF
-136 SDEYNVP
+136 SDEYNMA
-143 GGNGYHSENWYQQA
+143 GGSGYHQESWYLNA
-157 KGRSQDS
+157 KGHSADT
-164 CVWSDVYRDAISGV
+164 CMWSDVYRDAISGV

-184 IPYRHSGAFA
+184 IPYQRQGAFA

-201 RLDNVATFMRQ
+201 RLDNVGTFMQQ
-212 QGNSTGGYAFVV
+212 QGNSTGGYAFVI
-224 DKQGQILYFPQADPA
+224 DKQGQILYFPQANQEKD
-239 KYKTFSDLLSTSDWL
+239 KTFSDLVKTSAWL
-254 TPVAESLKS
+254 APVAERLKTLRMS
-263 PGGSA
+263 SSE
-268 QVTSIALEHDN
+268 VVSIPLANDGV
-279 ILNAPSRVMLF
+279 LNAPSQVMLF
-290 PMADTGWVVGLVTPQ
+290 PMADTGWIIGLVTPQ
-305 ERIVGLA
+305 ARIVGLA

-318 VLEVLIPIMTLLLVG
+318 VLEILIPVMALLLTG

-339 RLISRLDD
+339 RLIARLDD

-383 FVDKIAAILINVR
+383 FANKIAALLITVR
-396 SSSVVVASNAVS
+396 SSSVVVANNAVS

-437 NATVHQN
+437 NATVQQN

-451 DELSEST
+451 DELSENT

-475 MDNVSASSGRMV
+475 MGNVSSSSGRMV

-539 QEIKTLIDGSVSHVN
+539 QEIKTLIDESVSHV
-554 TGSQQIHHA
+554 GSSSQQIHNA
-563 GDRLEELVSNVRQVR
+563 GSRLEELVGHVRQVR

-587 GDEQRKGVSEVTLA
+587 GEEQRKGVSEVTLA

-614 LIDDAATRTQVLK
+614 LIDDAASRTQVLK
-627 EEAEQLALLVS
+627 EEAEHLAKLVS
-638 SFRLPDPVT
+638 TFKLPVT
-647 AS
+647 A

>member
-1 MAWYPSRIST
+1 MVWYPSRIST
-11 RLTLGGILLLVV
+11 RLTLGGIALLAV
-23 TTLVIVA
+23 TTLVIVV

-39 VIEINSALIEET
+39 VVEVNTALIEET
-51 GQGLTR
+51 GHGLTR
-57 HLSTVLSRIEGETVT
+57 QLSSVLSRIEGETVS
-72 LARMAEVLPNDE
+72 LSRLAEVLPNDE
-84 ALYRRVVP
+84 ALYRAVVP
-92 HLIGE
+92 HLLGE
-97 QNNAMITG
+97 QNNSIITG
-105 GGIWPEPDAFTQ
+105 GGIWPEPDAFTP
-117 GVERRSF
+117 GVAQRSF
-124 FWSRNAEGKLIF
+124 FWARGSDDKLVY
-136 SDEYNVP
+136 SDEYNAA
-143 GGNGYHSENWYQQA
+143 GGNGYHNESWYQGA
-157 KGRSQDS
+157 KGHSQEN
-164 CVWSDVYRDAISGV
+164 CVWSDVYQDAIFGI

-184 IPYRHSGAFA
+184 IPYQLAGKFA

-201 RLDNVATFMRQ
+201 RLDNVASFMQQ
-212 QGNSTGGYAFVV
+212 QGGRTGGYAFVV
-224 DKQGQILYFPQADPA
+224 DKQGQILYFPQNDRDHSR
-239 KYKTFSDLLSTSDWL
+239 TVGDLVKASGWLS
-254 TPVAESLKS
+254 PVAQRLQKLRTSTTD
-263 PGGSA
+263 
-268 QVTSIALEHDN
+268 VTSVALENDG

-312 KVMMQD
+312 KVMMRD
-318 VLEVLIPIMTLLLVG
+318 VLEVLIPVMTLLLVG
-333 AWLVVR
+333 SWLVVR
-339 RLISRLDD
+339 RLIARLDD
-347 TRRALDDIAQGEGDL
+347 TRQALDDIAQGDGDL
-362 TRRLDVRGKD
+362 TRRLDVKGKD
-372 EISDI
+372 EISAI
-377 AQAFNL
+377 AEAFNL
-383 FVDKIAAILINVR
+383 FVDKIAAIMLTVR
-396 SSSVVVASNAVS
+396 SSSEVVANNAVS

-444 SGNTQLA
+444 AGNTQLA

-468 MQGVIST
+468 MHGVIST

-487 EIVAV
+487 EIVSV

-539 QEIKTLIDGSVSHVN
+539 QEIKALIDESVSHVDN
-554 TGSQQIHHA
+554 SSQQIHHA
-563 GDRLEELVSNVRQVR
+563 GDRLQELVGHVRQVR

-587 GDEQRKGVSEVTLA
+587 GEEQRKGVAEVTLA

-614 LIDDAATRTQVLK
+614 LIDDAAARTQILK
-627 EEAEQLALLVS
+627 AEAEELALQVS
-638 SFRLPDPVT
+638 SFKLP
-647 AS
+647 

>member
-1 MAWYPSRIST
+1 MAWYPTRIST
-11 RLTLGGILLLVV
+11 RLTIGGILLLAV

-39 VIEINSALIEET
+39 VVEINTALIEET

-57 HLSTVLSRIEGETVT
+57 QLSTVLSRIEGETVS
-72 LARMAEVLPNDE
+72 LSRLAEVLPNDE
-84 ALYRRVVP
+84 SLYQSVVP

-97 QNNAMITG
+97 DNHSIITG
-105 GGIWPEPDAFTQ
+105 GGIWPEPGAFST
-117 GVERRSF
+117 GVEKRSF
-124 FWSRNAEGKLIF
+124 FWARNAEGKLVF
-136 SDEYNVP
+136 SNDYNAD
-143 GGNGYHSENWYQQA
+143 GSSGYHNESWYQHA
-157 KGRSQDS
+157 KGQSQNS
-164 CVWSDVYRDAISGV
+164 CLWSDVYQDASSGV

-184 IPYRHSGAFA
+184 IPYQLSGKFA

-201 RLDNVATFMRQ
+201 RLDNVATFMQQ

-224 DKQGQILYFPQADPA
+224 DKQGQILYFPQADNENH
-239 KYKTFSDLLSTSDWL
+239 KTFSDLSRSAQWL
-254 TPVAESLKS
+254 APVENGLKS
-263 PGGSA
+263 LRVADG
-268 QVTSIALEHDN
+268 VKSITLENDN
-279 ILNAPSRVMLF
+279 VLNAPSRVMLF
-290 PMADTGWVVGLVTPQ
+290 PMADTGWVVGLVTP
-305 ERIVGLA
+305 ESRIVGLA

-318 VLEVLIPIMTLLLVG
+318 VLEVLIPIMTVLLVG
-333 AWLVVR
+333 SWLVVR

-372 EISDI
+372 EISAI
-377 AQAFNL
+377 AEAFNL
-383 FVDKIAAILINVR
+383 FVDKIAAILITVR
-396 SSSVVVASNAVS
+396 SSSMVVANNAVS
-408 LADSNT
+408 LADSNM
-414 ELSTRVTQQAAALEE
+414 ELSSRVTQQAAALEE
-429 SAAAMEQL
+429 SSAAMEQL

-444 SGNTQLA
+444 ASNTQLA
-451 DELSEST
+451 DELSDNT
-458 AQTANRCGDV
+458 AKTANRCGDV

-475 MDNVSASSGRMV
+475 MDNVSGSSGRMV

-539 QEIKTLIDGSVSHVN
+539 QEIKALIDESVSHV
-554 TGSQQIHHA
+554 GSSSQQIHNA
-563 GDRLEELVSNVRQVR
+563 GERLEELVNNVRQVR

-587 GDEQRKGVSEVTLA
+587 GEEQRKGVSEVTLA

-614 LIDDAATRTQVLK
+614 LIDDAAARTQVLK

-638 SFRLPDPVT
+638 TFRLPEPAV
-647 AS
+647 A

>member
-1 MAWYPSRIST
+1 MAWYPTRIST
-11 RLTLGGILLLVV
+11 RLTIGGILLLAV

-39 VIEINSALIEET
+39 VVEINTALIEET

-57 HLSTVLSRIEGETVT
+57 QLSTVLSRIEGETVS
-72 LARMAEVLPNDE
+72 LSRLAEVLPNDE
-84 ALYRRVVP
+84 SLYQSVVP

-97 QNNAMITG
+97 DNHSIITG
-105 GGIWPEPDAFTQ
+105 GGIWPEPGAFSA
-117 GVERRSF
+117 GVEKRSF
-124 FWSRNAEGKLIF
+124 FWARNAEGKLVF
-136 SDEYNVP
+136 SNDYNAD
-143 GGNGYHSENWYQQA
+143 GSSGYHNESWYQHA
-157 KGRSQDS
+157 KGQSQNS
-164 CVWSDVYRDAISGV
+164 CLWSDVYQDASSGV

-184 IPYRHSGAFA
+184 IPYQLSGKFA

-201 RLDNVATFMRQ
+201 RLDNVATFMQQ

-224 DKQGQILYFPQADPA
+224 DKQGQILYFPQADNENH
-239 KYKTFSDLLSTSDWL
+239 KTFSDLSRRAQWL
-254 TPVAESLKS
+254 APVENGLKS
-263 PGGSA
+263 LRIADG
-268 QVTSIALEHDN
+268 VKSITLENDN
-279 ILNAPSRVMLF
+279 VLNAPSRVMLF
-290 PMADTGWVVGLVTPQ
+290 PMADTGWVVGLVTP
-305 ERIVGLA
+305 ESRIVGLA

-318 VLEVLIPIMTLLLVG
+318 VLEVLIPIMTALLVG
-333 AWLVVR
+333 SWLVVR

-372 EISDI
+372 EISAI
-377 AQAFNL
+377 AEAFNL
-383 FVDKIAAILINVR
+383 FVDKIAAILITVR
-396 SSSVVVASNAVS
+396 SSSVVVANNAVS
-408 LADSNT
+408 LADSNM
-414 ELSTRVTQQAAALEE
+414 ELSSRVTQQAAALEE
-429 SAAAMEQL
+429 SSAAMEQL

-444 SGNTQLA
+444 ASNTQLA
-451 DELSEST
+451 DELSDNT
-458 AQTANRCGDV
+458 AKTANRCGDV

-475 MDNVSASSGRMV
+475 MDNVSGSSGRMV

-539 QEIKTLIDGSVSHVN
+539 QEIKALIDESVSHV
-554 TGSQQIHHA
+554 GSSSQQIHNA
-563 GDRLEELVSNVRQVR
+563 GERLEELVNNVRQVR

-587 GDEQRKGVSEVTLA
+587 GEEQRKGVSEVTLA

-614 LIDDAATRTQVLK
+614 LIDDAAARTQVLK

-638 SFRLPDPVT
+638 TFRLPEPAV
-647 AS
+647 A

>member
-1 MAWYPSRIST
+1 MVWYPSRIST
-11 RLTLGGILLLVV
+11 RLTLGGIALLAV
-23 TTLVIVA
+23 TTLVIVV

-39 VIEINSALIEET
+39 VVEVNTALIEET
-51 GQGLTR
+51 GHGLTR
-57 HLSTVLSRIEGETVT
+57 QLSSVLSRIEGETVS
-72 LARMAEVLPNDE
+72 LSRLAEVLPNDE
-84 ALYRRVVP
+84 ALYRAVVP
-92 HLIGE
+92 HLLGE
-97 QNNAMITG
+97 QNNSIITG
-105 GGIWPEPDAFTQ
+105 GGIWPEPDAFTP
-117 GVERRSF
+117 GVAQRSF
-124 FWSRNAEGKLIF
+124 FWARGSDDKLVY
-136 SDEYNVP
+136 SDEYNAA
-143 GGNGYHSENWYQQA
+143 GGNGYHNESWYQGA
-157 KGRSQDS
+157 KGHSQEN
-164 CVWSDVYRDAISGV
+164 CVWSDVYQDAISGI

-184 IPYRHSGAFA
+184 IPYQLAGKFA

-201 RLDNVATFMRQ
+201 RLDNVASFMQQ
-212 QGNSTGGYAFVV
+212 QGGRTGGYAFVV
-224 DKQGQILYFPQADPA
+224 DKQGQILYFPQNDRDHSR
-239 KYKTFSDLLSTSDWL
+239 TVVDLVKASGWLS
-254 TPVAESLKS
+254 PVAQRLQKLRTSTTD
-263 PGGSA
+263 
-268 QVTSIALEHDN
+268 VTSVALENDG

-312 KVMMQD
+312 KVMMRD
-318 VLEVLIPIMTLLLVG
+318 VLEVLIPVMTLLLVG
-333 AWLVVR
+333 SWLVVR
-339 RLISRLDD
+339 RLIARLDD
-347 TRRALDDIAQGEGDL
+347 TRQALDDIAQGDGDL
-362 TRRLDVRGKD
+362 TRRLDVKGKD
-372 EISDI
+372 EISAI
-377 AQAFNL
+377 AEAFNL
-383 FVDKIAAILINVR
+383 FVDKIAAIMLTVR
-396 SSSVVVASNAVS
+396 SSSEVVANNAVS

-444 SGNTQLA
+444 AGNTQLA

-468 MQGVIST
+468 MHGVIST

-487 EIVAV
+487 EIVSV

-539 QEIKTLIDGSVSHVN
+539 QEIKALIDESVSHVDN
-554 TGSQQIHHA
+554 SSQQIHHA
-563 GDRLEELVSNVRQVR
+563 GDRLQELVGHVRQVR

-587 GDEQRKGVSEVTLA
+587 GEEQRKGVAEVTLA

-614 LIDDAATRTQVLK
+614 LIDDAAARTQILK
-627 EEAEQLALLVS
+627 AEAEELALQVS
-638 SFRLPDPVT
+638 SFKLP
-647 AS
+647 

>member
-1 MAWYPSRIST
+1 MAWYPTRIST
-11 RLTLGGILLLVV
+11 RLTIGGILLLAV
-23 TTLVIVA
+23 TTLVIVV

-39 VIEINSALIEET
+39 VVEINTALIEET

-57 HLSTVLSRIEGETVT
+57 QLSTVLSRIEGETVS
-72 LARMAEVLPNDE
+72 LSRLAEVLPNDE
-84 ALYRRVVP
+84 SLYQSVVP

-97 QNNAMITG
+97 GKDSIITG
-105 GGIWPEPDAFTQ
+105 GGIWPEPDAFTA
-117 GVERRSF
+117 GVEKRSF
-124 FWSRNAEGKLIF
+124 FWARNAEGKLVY
-136 SDEYNVP
+136 SNDYNVE
-143 GGNGYHSENWYQQA
+143 GSSGYHNESWYQHA
-157 KGRSQDS
+157 KGQSQNN
-164 CVWSDVYRDAISGV
+164 CLWSDVYQDASSGV

-184 IPYRHSGAFA
+184 VPYQQAGKFA

-201 RLDNVATFMRQ
+201 RLDNVATFMQQ

-224 DKQGQILYFPQADPA
+224 DKQGQILYFPQADLA
-239 KYKTFSDLLSTSDWL
+239 KHKTINDLAQSAQWL
-254 TPVAESLKS
+254 IPVQNGLKS
-263 PGGSA
+263 LRPTDGVKTITLA
-268 QVTSIALEHDN
+268 NDN
-279 ILNAPSRVMLF
+279 VLNTASQVMLF
-290 PMADTGWVVGLVTPQ
+290 PMPDTGWVVGLATP
-305 ERIVGLA
+305 ESRIIGLA

-333 AWLVVR
+333 SWLVVR

-347 TRRALDDIAQGEGDL
+347 TRQALDDIAQGEGDL

-372 EISDI
+372 EISAI
-377 AQAFNL
+377 AEAFNL
-383 FVDKIAAILINVR
+383 FVDKISAILITVR
-396 SSSVVVASNAVS
+396 SSSTVVANNAVS
-408 LADSNT
+408 LADSNM
-414 ELSTRVTQQAAALEE
+414 ELSSRVTQQAAALEE
-429 SAAAMEQL
+429 SSAAMEQL

-444 SGNTQLA
+444 ASNTQLA
-451 DELSEST
+451 DELSDST

-539 QEIKTLIDGSVSHVN
+539 QEIKALIDESVSHVGS
-554 TGSQQIHHA
+554 GSQQIHTA
-563 GDRLEELVSNVRQVR
+563 GERLGELVSNVRQVR

-587 GDEQRKGVSEVTLA
+587 GEEQRKGVSEVTLA

-614 LIDDAATRTQVLK
+614 LIDDAAARTQALK
-627 EEAEQLALLVS
+627 EEAEQLAMLVS
-638 SFRLPDPVT
+638 SFRLPEPSV
-647 AS
+647 A

>member
-1 MAWYPSRIST
+1 MVWYPSRIST
-11 RLTLGGILLLVV
+11 RLTLGGIALLAV
-23 TTLVIVA
+23 TTLVIVV

-39 VIEINSALIEET
+39 VVEVNTALIEET
-51 GQGLTR
+51 GHGLTR
-57 HLSTVLSRIEGETVT
+57 QLSSVLSRIEGETVS
-72 LARMAEVLPNDE
+72 LSRLAEVLPNDE
-84 ALYRRVVP
+84 ALYRAVVP
-92 HLIGE
+92 HILGE
-97 QNNAMITG
+97 QNNSIITG
-105 GGIWPEPDAFTQ
+105 GGIWPEPDAFTP
-117 GVERRSF
+117 GVARRSF
-124 FWSRNAEGKLIF
+124 FWARGADDKLVY
-136 SDEYNVP
+136 SDEYNAA
-143 GGNGYHSENWYQQA
+143 GGNGYHNESWYQGA
-157 KGRSQDS
+157 KGHSQEN
-164 CVWSDVYRDAISGV
+164 CVWSDVYQDAISGI

-184 IPYRHSGAFA
+184 IPYLLAGKFA

-201 RLDNVATFMRQ
+201 RLDNVASFMQQ
-212 QGNSTGGYAFVV
+212 QGGRTGGYAFVV
-224 DKQGQILYFPQADPA
+224 DKQGQILYFPQNDRDH
-239 KYKTFSDLLSTSDWL
+239 YKTVGDLVKASGWLS
-254 TPVAESLKS
+254 PVAQRLQKLRTETTDVSSL
-263 PGGSA
+263 
-268 QVTSIALEHDN
+268 ALENDG

-312 KVMMQD
+312 KVMMRD
-318 VLEVLIPIMTLLLVG
+318 VLEVLIPVMTLLLVG
-333 AWLVVR
+333 SWLVVR
-339 RLISRLDD
+339 RLIARLDD
-347 TRRALDDIAQGEGDL
+347 TRQSLDDIAQGDGDL
-362 TRRLDVRGKD
+362 TRRLEVKGKD
-372 EISDI
+372 EISAI
-377 AQAFNL
+377 AEAFNL
-383 FVDKIAAILINVR
+383 FVDKIAAILLTVR
-396 SSSVVVASNAVS
+396 SSSEVVANNAVS

-444 SGNTQLA
+444 AGNTQLA

-468 MQGVIST
+468 MHGVIST

-487 EIVAV
+487 EIVSV

-539 QEIKTLIDGSVSHVN
+539 QEIKALIDESVSHVN
-554 TGSQQIHHA
+554 DSSEQIHHA
-563 GDRLEELVSNVRQVR
+563 GDRLQELVGHVRQVR

-587 GDEQRKGVSEVTLA
+587 GEEQRKGVAEVTLA

-614 LIDDAATRTQVLK
+614 LIDDAAARTQILK
-627 EEAEQLALLVS
+627 AEAEELALQVS
-638 SFRLPDPVT
+638 SFKLP
-647 AS
+647 

>member
-1 MAWYPSRIST
+1 MAWYPTRIST
-11 RLTLGGILLLVV
+11 RLTIGGILLLAV

-39 VIEINSALIEET
+39 VVEINTALIEET

-57 HLSTVLSRIEGETVT
+57 QLSTVLSRIEGETVS
-72 LARMAEVLPNDE
+72 LSRLAEVLPNDE
-84 ALYRRVVP
+84 SLYQSVVP

-97 QNNAMITG
+97 DNHSIITG
-105 GGIWPEPDAFTQ
+105 GGIWPEPGAFSA
-117 GVERRSF
+117 GVEKRSF
-124 FWSRNAEGKLIF
+124 FWARNAEGKLVF
-136 SDEYNVP
+136 SNDYNAD
-143 GGNGYHSENWYQQA
+143 GSSGYHNESWYQHA
-157 KGRSQDS
+157 KGQSQNS
-164 CVWSDVYRDAISGV
+164 CLWSDVYQDASSGV

-184 IPYRHSGAFA
+184 IPYQLSGKFA

-201 RLDNVATFMRQ
+201 RLDNVATFMQQ

-224 DKQGQILYFPQADPA
+224 DKQGQILYFPQADNDNH
-239 KYKTFSDLLSTSDWL
+239 KTFSDLSRSAQWL
-254 TPVAESLKS
+254 APVENGLKS
-263 PGGSA
+263 LRVADG
-268 QVTSIALEHDN
+268 VKSITLENDN
-279 ILNAPSRVMLF
+279 VLNAPSRVMLF
-290 PMADTGWVVGLVTPQ
+290 PMADTGWVVGLVTP
-305 ERIVGLA
+305 ESRIVGLA

-318 VLEVLIPIMTLLLVG
+318 VLEVLIPIMTVLLVG
-333 AWLVVR
+333 SWLVVR

-372 EISDI
+372 EISAI
-377 AQAFNL
+377 AEAFNL
-383 FVDKIAAILINVR
+383 FVDKIAAILITVR
-396 SSSVVVASNAVS
+396 SSSVVVANNAVS
-408 LADSNT
+408 LADSNM
-414 ELSTRVTQQAAALEE
+414 ELSSRVTQQAAALEE
-429 SAAAMEQL
+429 SSAAMEQL

-444 SGNTQLA
+444 ASNTQLA
-451 DELSEST
+451 DELSDNT
-458 AQTANRCGDV
+458 AKTANRCGDV

-475 MDNVSASSGRMV
+475 MDNVSGSSGRMV

-539 QEIKTLIDGSVSHVN
+539 QEIKALIDESVSHV
-554 TGSQQIHHA
+554 GSSSQQIHNA
-563 GDRLEELVSNVRQVR
+563 GERLEELVNNVRQVR

-587 GDEQRKGVSEVTLA
+587 GEEQRKGVSEVTLA

-614 LIDDAATRTQVLK
+614 LIDDAAARTQVLK

-638 SFRLPDPVT
+638 TFRLPEPAV
-647 AS
+647 A